1 MLLTER
7 DVAGILRKSLS
18 YVQHLRSD
26 GGGPPYM
33 KIGASVRY
41 RQEDVYLW
49 LSGLSRTRVW
59 EFDEPDNGALSDD
72 GDTFE
77 LVGDAADRVVD
88 KLSKESRRG

>member
-18 YVQHLRSD
+18 YVQHLRSE
-26 GGGPPYM
+26 GGGPPYL

-41 RQEDVYLW
+41 RQDDVYVW

-59 EFDEPDNGALSDD
+59 EFDNTDKSD
-72 GDTFE
+72 GDAFE
-77 LVGDAADRVVD
+77 PVVDAAYLVVD
-88 KLSKESRRG
+88 KLRRSRGG